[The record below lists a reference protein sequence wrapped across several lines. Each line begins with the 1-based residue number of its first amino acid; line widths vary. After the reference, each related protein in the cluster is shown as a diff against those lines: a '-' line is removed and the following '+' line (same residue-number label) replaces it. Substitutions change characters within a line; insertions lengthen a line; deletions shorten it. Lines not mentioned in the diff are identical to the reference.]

1 MDAIAEIVAGHVID
15 VPDFPKPGI
24 VFKDLS
30 PLFADGPAF
39 RTVVDAV
46 VERYGSSGFDVVAG
60 IEARGFLLAAA
71 LSYATRAGVVPI
83 RKQGK
88 LPRRTL
94 SASYELEYGQATLE
108 IHEDAFLTGQR
119 VLLVDDV
126 LATGGTA
133 RAGVELIEQAGGAVA
148 GVTVILELSFLAGRD
163 AVAGYP
169 LHALLT
175 V

>member
-1 MDAIAEIVAGHVID
+1 MARHVLDVA
-15 VPDFPKPGI
+15 DFPRPGI
-24 VFKDLS
+24 IFKDLS

-39 RTVVDAV
+39 RTMIDAV
-46 VERYGSSGFDVVAG
+46 AAQNEGGFDVVAG

-71 LSYATRAGVVPI
+71 LGYATRTGVVPI

-88 LPRRTL
+88 LPRATL

-108 IHEDAFLTGQR
+108 IHEDAFLAGQR
-119 VLLVDDV
+119 VLLIDDV

-133 RAGVELIEQAGGAVA
+133 RAAVDLVEQAGGVVS
-148 GVTVILELSFLAGRD
+148 GFTVVLELSFLPGRQ
-163 AVAGYP
+163 ALAGYP
-169 LHALLT
+169 VHALLT